1 MSARMLRDCLGEVQV
16 LAILGVAMTG
26 LLKGCGCDG
35 DKLTTCAM
43 TTAVASGAA
52 CGETQYSRVM
62 SGGST
67 VAACCQ
73 AIKEAQDCYLTEGC
87 GCNTECAAD
96 DAPTLCPAT
105 GKLRDPMSFWAGVM
119 AGLNKGGETCAS
131 VGVSATTC

>member
-1 MSARMLRDCLGEVQV
+1 MLRDCLGEVQV

-52 CGETQYSRVM
+52 C
-62 SGGST
+62 
-67 VAACCQ
+67 
-73 AIKEAQDCYLTEGC
+73 
-87 GCNTECAAD
+87 AAD

>member
-1 MSARMLRDCLGEVQV
+1 MWKV

-73 AIKEAQDCYLTEGC
+73 VGFRVE
-87 GCNTECAAD
+87 N
-96 DAPTLCPAT
+96 
-105 GKLRDPMSFWAGVM
+105 
-119 AGLNKGGETCAS
+119 GERM
-131 VGVSATTC
+131 V